1 VIHRI
6 LVSTSWVCCGLVA
19 LSFGLFA
26 LHEVSGASKHQV
38 TSINVAPTATNGTG
52 ATTPYALTAPTVPV
66 SVPPTTHEAQP
77 RRFIDA
83 AAKTLISPFSS
94 IVPSDNSWVT
104 HGVPTLFA
112 LVVYGFG
119 LGYVARFTRGM
130 T

>member
-6 LVSTSWVCCGLVA
+6 LVLTSWVCCILVA
-19 LSFGLFA
+19 VSFGLFA

-38 TSINVAPTATNGTG
+38 TSINVAPTAGTG
-52 ATTPYALTAPTVPV
+52 TTTPYALTAPTAPV

-83 AAKTLISPFSS
+83 AAKTLTSPFSS
-94 IVPSDNSWVT
+94 IVPSDNSWVI

-112 LVVYGFG
+112 LVAYGFG